1 MDSRE
6 CERILDRSKI
16 KFPFLTWTQT
26 LNWFTLEAFEVKI
39 IKTAS
44 HHFDIF
50 LARKMKLENSKFSM
64 F

>member
-6 CERILDRSKI
+6 RERILSISKI
-16 KFPFLTWTQT
+16 KFPSPIWTQT
-26 LNWFTLEAFEVKI
+26 LNWFKLEAFEVKI

-44 HHFDIF
+44 HHFDV
-50 LARKMKLENSKFSM
+50 LSGRKNEVENSNFSM